1 MRPSRPFRRRGVAAA
16 AAAAAEQNNSS
27 FPGILERLAGWGSLS
42 SSSSGGA
49 ASSATGS
56 SATAN
61 AGASASSGSAATGGG
76 EGAAASGDGA
86 PPGGQQQQQAAGDG
100 AGAGWLGRLGVGGGG
115 GGTNGSGPG
124 DTGVGPPPSAPNFPD
139 VSEREAPAT
148 KVVILS
154 GENPQRCVAFK
165 RSATHEL
172 FFVAET
178 NPETPP
184 EPPPQPNL
192 YQPHQA
198 PPFTVQLFMWKLPLN
213 QSIDE
218 LMRMRLDTVRALRRN
233 NNGAATS
240 PSPLHAHACSL
251 TLPLLSLSLSLC
263 EQSDAAHKVARSVMY
278 SDAGFDVS
286 RCGRYLA
293 LCELD
298 PNVGYHLR
306 TFSLQKGS
314 MGVPLQTVA
323 LPNCPF
329 VTSVQFAPLSFAV
342 LIGYGRCQAPA
353 LDQAPQY
360 AVLRCIAF
368 SPRLLNGS
376 DRQLTDEVEIFS
388 VDSTDESNV
397 ALFHP
402 VCASL
407 SLSPRHPHT
416 NTHIHAHP
424 CSWSPALPS
433 LLSRST
439 RTRAPSSASSTRQRT
454 AASARSSLTDRRRRR
469 RIRRQAAPLNGSVG
483 RLADIFF
490 FGYGRMCAFW
500 RDTRET
506 RRVMTF
512 FIVMV
517 PRCALFVRLLLSVF

>member
-1 MRPSRPFRRRGVAAA
+1 
-16 AAAAAEQNNSS
+16 
-27 FPGILERLAGWGSLS
+27 
-42 SSSSGGA
+42 
-49 ASSATGS
+49 
-56 SATAN
+56 
-61 AGASASSGSAATGGG
+61 
-76 EGAAASGDGA
+76 
-86 PPGGQQQQQAAGDG
+86 
-100 AGAGWLGRLGVGGGG
+100 
-115 GGTNGSGPG
+115 
-124 DTGVGPPPSAPNFPD
+124 
-139 VSEREAPAT
+139 
-148 KVVILS
+148 
-154 GENPQRCVAFK
+154 
-165 RSATHEL
+165 
-172 FFVAET
+172 
-178 NPETPP
+178 
-184 EPPPQPNL
+184 
-192 YQPHQA
+192 
-198 PPFTVQLFMWKLPLN
+198 
-213 QSIDE
+213 
-218 LMRMRLDTVRALRRN
+218 
-233 NNGAATS
+233 
-240 PSPLHAHACSL
+240 
-251 TLPLLSLSLSLC
+251 
-263 EQSDAAHKVARSVMY
+263 MY

-407 SLSPRHPHT
+407 SPTHT
-416 NTHIHAHP
+416 NTNTHSHAHIP
-424 CSWSPALPS
+424 AHGRLLSPLC
-433 LLSRST
+433 LSRST

-517 PRCALFVRLLLSVF
+517 PRCALFVRLLSRSFECAWCTA